1 MKTLYLIRHAKS
13 SWDFDNIP
21 DLDRPLNGRGVN
33 DAYESAKYLRENGE
47 MPDLIVSSPA
57 TRALHTAMIFSRS
70 FGIPFS
76 KIQIENQ
83 LYDAPYWQIR
93 DVIKRINNTYN
104 TIMVFAHNPG
114 ITDFVNH
121 AINHHIDNVPTTG
134 IACLVYYT
142 DDWAEIDSKADLRFF
157 DYPKKRRKI

>member
-33 DAYESAKYLRENGE
+33 DAYESSKYLRVNGDIPE
-47 MPDLIVSSPA
+47 LIISSPA
-57 TRALHTAMIFSRS
+57 TRALHTAMIFARQ

-76 KIQIENQ
+76 MIQIDPM
-83 LYDAPYWQIR
+83 LYDAPAEQIAN
-93 DVIKRINNTYN
+93 VIKKVSNEYQK
-104 TIMVFAHNPG
+104 IMVFAHNPG
-114 ITDFVNH
+114 ITEFVNH

-134 IACLVYYT
+134 IACLVYPI
-142 DDWAEIDSKADLRFF
+142 DDWKNINTKAELRFF
-157 DYPKKRRKI
+157 DYPKKRRKQ